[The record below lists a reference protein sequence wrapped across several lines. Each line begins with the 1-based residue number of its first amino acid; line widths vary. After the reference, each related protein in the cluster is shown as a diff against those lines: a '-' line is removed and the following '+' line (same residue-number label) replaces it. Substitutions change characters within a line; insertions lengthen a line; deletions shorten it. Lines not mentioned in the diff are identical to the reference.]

1 MKRTLLR
8 SVTLYTRNL
17 LHSPSIQN
25 NPIPS
30 PSSLAASTRPRLRL
44 RFYSSENDSSSSS
57 SSENP
62 SSAPDPE
69 TSLAQPQKKDVSID
83 VEDVSNKGK
92 QHGYILLCLVA
103 QKVGATK
110 SINFKLLVDFFYC
123 LLFHFRGL
131 SMVSSK
137 NDIVKYVKKGKLF
150 IFSVSEIMRFKFI
163 FIHLKFSQET
173 NKAFR
178 FLHLI
183 VLYFN

>member
-8 SVTLYTRNL
+8 NVTLYTRNL
-17 LHSPSIQN
+17 LLSPPIQN

-57 SSENP
+57 STENP
-62 SSAPDPE
+62 SSPPDPE

-92 QHGYILLCLVA
+92 QHAYILLCLVT
-103 QKVGATK
+103 QKIGTTK
-110 SINFKLLVDFFYC
+110 LKNFKLLVDFFYL
-123 LLFHFRGL
+123 LLFHFRDL

-137 NDIVKYVKKGKLF
+137 NDTVKYV
-150 IFSVSEIMRFKFI
+150 
-163 FIHLKFSQET
+163 
-173 NKAFR
+173 
-178 FLHLI
+178 
-183 VLYFN
+183 

>member
-25 NPIPS
+25 NPIPR

-44 RFYSSENDSSSSS
+44 RFYSSENDSSS

-110 SINFKLLVDFFYC
+110 FINFKLLVDFFFIVYYFIFVVFQWF
-123 LLFHFRGL
+123 LAKMTSL
-131 SMVSSK
+131 SML
-137 NDIVKYVKKGKLF
+137 KKGNCLS
-150 IFSVSEIMRFKFI
+150 SVSVK
-163 FIHLKFSQET
+163 
-173 NKAFR
+173 
-178 FLHLI
+178 
-183 VLYFN
+183 

>member
-25 NPIPS
+25 NPIPR

-44 RFYSSENDSSSSS
+44 RFYSSENDSSS

-110 SINFKLLVDFFYC
+110 SINFKLLVDFFFIVYYFIFVVFQWF
-123 LLFHFRGL
+123 LAKMTSL
-131 SMVSSK
+131 SML
-137 NDIVKYVKKGKLF
+137 KKGNCLS
-150 IFSVSEIMRFKFI
+150 SVSVK
-163 FIHLKFSQET
+163 
-173 NKAFR
+173 
-178 FLHLI
+178 
-183 VLYFN
+183 

>member
-8 SVTLYTRNL
+8 NVTLYTRNL
-17 LHSPSIQN
+17 LLSPPIQN

-57 SSENP
+57 STENP

-92 QHGYILLCLVA
+92 QHAYILLCLVT
-103 QKVGATK
+103 QKIGTTK
-110 SINFKLLVDFFYC
+110 LKNFKLLVDFFYL
-123 LLFHFRGL
+123 LLFHFRDL

-137 NDIVKYVKKGKLF
+137 NDTVKYV
-150 IFSVSEIMRFKFI
+150 
-163 FIHLKFSQET
+163 
-173 NKAFR
+173 
-178 FLHLI
+178 
-183 VLYFN
+183 